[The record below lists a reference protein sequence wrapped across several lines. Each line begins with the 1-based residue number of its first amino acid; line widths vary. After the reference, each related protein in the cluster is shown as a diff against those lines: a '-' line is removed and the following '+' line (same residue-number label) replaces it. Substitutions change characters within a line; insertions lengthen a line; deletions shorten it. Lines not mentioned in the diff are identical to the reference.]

1 MEADACL
8 VTRHRI
14 FQCPQRAGSLVS
26 WQAWATVAVVVGA
39 VALFASEKLRI
50 DLVALIVLGAL
61 VVLGIVSPAEALSG
75 FSNEATVT
83 VAAMF
88 ALSLGIERSGVLE
101 PLTRLLMKIRK
112 PWLLTLAMMLAIAP
126 LGAFVKNVALVA
138 TFLPLAL
145 RVCQRTG
152 TSPARVLMPMAY
164 AAQMGGVCT
173 LIGTSSNLLAD
184 TLAQQHGLAP
194 IGVFEFTRLGAILA
208 VAGIVYLMVVGRH
221 LLPRHI
227 NADEPQNTNVG
238 KYVTELE
245 VVQGSPLLGTRIAD
259 AKLGERYS
267 VYPLELLR
275 GEQRMW
281 TPRAQ
286 RLAVGDVLLLR
297 GDWDKLEEFRR
308 QAKLRNATERHYPE
322 ADDKHPRVIA
332 EVMVAPASPVEDQRV
347 ADVGLEW
354 GYRSTLL
361 AVHRRGQVL
370 RDKLSTIRLA
380 VGDVL
385 LLLVDEEDA
394 MPKLR
399 NDDAFIVL
407 SERPDARAMS
417 RKAWVAASIMAG
429 VVVVSALHWM
439 PIPLAAICGAIVMAL
454 TGCFGRK
461 DVYEAMPKLRNDDA
475 FIVLNERE
483 DVRGMSRKALLAA
496 AIMAGVVVV
505 SALHW
510 MPIPLAAICGAIV
523 MALTGCFGRKDVYEA
538 MDWKII
544 VLLGAILP
552 LGIAIEKTG
561 LSTVMVH
568 ESMALLGGHGP
579 LAALTMV
586 YLLTALLTEL
596 MGHNPSVVL
605 MVGIAASIA
614 HALGVDP
621 RPFVVAVA
629 FAAAT
634 SFATPV
640 GYPTNTMVYYAGGYR
655 FTDFMKVGIPL
666 IAIFCAL
673 SMWLIPV
680 FWPFHP

>member
-1 MEADACL
+1 M
-8 VTRHRI
+8 
-14 FQCPQRAGSLVS
+14 S
-26 WQAWATVAVVVGA
+26 WQAWATIAVVFGA
-39 VALFASEKLRI
+39 MLLFASEKLRI
-50 DLVALIVLGAL
+50 DLVALIVLGTL
-61 VVLGIVSPAEALSG
+61 VVLGIVSPTEALSG
-75 FSNEATVT
+75 FSNEATIT

-88 ALSLGIERSGVLE
+88 ALSLGIERSGVLD
-101 PLTRLLMKIRK
+101 PLTRQLLKIRK

-126 LGAFVKNVALVA
+126 LGAFIKNIALVA

-184 TLAQQHGLAP
+184 SLAQKHGLAA
-194 IGVFEFTRLGAILA
+194 IGVFEFTRMGAILA
-208 VAGIVYLMVVGRH
+208 VVGILYLMLIGRH
-221 LLPRHI
+221 LLPKHI
-227 NADEPQNTNVG
+227 NADQPENTEVG
-238 KYVTELE
+238 KYVAELE
-245 VVQGSPLLGTRIAD
+245 VLEGSTLVGSCIAD
-259 AKLGERYS
+259 AKLGERYG

-275 GEQRMW
+275 GEQHMW

-286 RLAVGDVLLLR
+286 QLQAGDVLLVR
-297 GDWDKLEEFRR
+297 GDWEKIEEFRR
-308 QAKLRNATERHYPE
+308 QTRLGNAPERRYTSGS
-322 ADDKHPRVIA
+322 DRPRLLA
-332 EVMVAPASPVEDQRV
+332 EVMVAPASPVEGQRLSE
-347 ADVGLEW
+347 VGLDW
-354 GYRSTLL
+354 RYRSTVL
-361 AVHRRGQVL
+361 AIHRRGQVL
-370 RDKLSTIRLA
+370 RDKISTVQLA

-385 LLLVDEEDA
+385 LMLVEDEDA

-399 NDDAFIVL
+399 SDDAFIVL
-407 SERPDARAMS
+407 SERPDARGMS

-429 VVVVSALHWM
+429 VVIVSGLHWL
-439 PIPLAAICGAIVMAL
+439 PIPIAAICGAILMAL

-461 DVYEAMPKLRNDDA
+461 DIYE
-475 FIVLNERE
+475 
-483 DVRGMSRKALLAA
+483 S
-496 AIMAGVVVV
+496 
-505 SALHW
+505 
-510 MPIPLAAICGAIV
+510 
-523 MALTGCFGRKDVYEA
+523 

-561 LSTVMVH
+561 VSNVLVH
-568 ESMALLGGHGP
+568 EAMLVVGPHGP
-579 LAALTMV
+579 LAALAMV

-605 MVGIAASIA
+605 MVGIAVTVA
-614 HALGVDP
+614 HAMGADP

-655 FTDFMKVGIPL
+655 FTDYMKVGIPL
-666 IAIFCAL
+666 ILIFCAL
-673 SMWLIPV
+673 SMWLIPL
-680 FWPFHP
+680 FWPF

>member
-1 MEADACL
+1 M
-8 VTRHRI
+8 
-14 FQCPQRAGSLVS
+14 S
-26 WQAWATVAVVVGA
+26 WQAWATVAVVIGA
-39 VALFASEKLRI
+39 MAMFVSEKLRI
-50 DLVALIVLGAL
+50 DLVALIVLGTL
-61 VVLGIVSPAEALSG
+61 VVLGIVSPVEALSG

-88 ALSLGIERSGVLE
+88 ALSLGIERSGVLD
-101 PLTRLLMKIRK
+101 PLTRLLMKIRR

-126 LGAFVKNVALVA
+126 LGAFVKNIALVA

-184 TLAQQHGLAP
+184 SLAQKHGMTSF
-194 IGVFEFTRLGAILA
+194 GVFEFTRMGAVLA
-208 VAGIVYLMVVGRH
+208 VVGILYLMLIGRH
-221 LLPRHI
+221 LLPKQI
-227 NADEPQNTNVG
+227 DADQPQNTEIG

-245 VVQGSPLLGTRIAD
+245 VTEQSPLVDSRIAD
-259 AKLGERYS
+259 AKLGERYG
-267 VYPLELLR
+267 VYPLELMR

-281 TPRAQ
+281 SPRAQ
-286 RLAVGDVLLLR
+286 QLEVGDVLLVR
-297 GDWDKLEEFRR
+297 GDWEKLEEFQR
-308 QAKLRNATERHYPE
+308 QAKLRNAPE
-322 ADDKHPRVIA
+322 QRYKPDNDRPRVLA
-332 EVMVAPASPVEDQRV
+332 EMMVAPASPVQGQRL
-347 ADVGLEW
+347 AEVGLDW
-354 GYRSTLL
+354 SYHSTVL

-370 RDKLSTIRLA
+370 RDKLSNIELA

-385 LLLVDEEDA
+385 MVLVDEDA

-399 NDDAFIVL
+399 NDEAFIVL
-407 SERPDARAMS
+407 SERDDSRGMS
-417 RKAWVAASIMAG
+417 RKAWMAAGIMAA
-429 VVVVSALHWM
+429 VVLVSGMKWL
-439 PIPLAAICGAIVMAL
+439 PIPIAAICGAIAMAL

-461 DVYEAMPKLRNDDA
+461 DVYEG
-475 FIVLNERE
+475 I
-483 DVRGMSRKALLAA
+483 
-496 AIMAGVVVV
+496 
-505 SALHW
+505 
-510 MPIPLAAICGAIV
+510 
-523 MALTGCFGRKDVYEA
+523 
-538 MDWKII
+538 DWKII
-544 VLLGAILP
+544 ILLGAILP
-552 LGIAIEKTG
+552 LGLAIEKTG
-561 LSTVMVH
+561 LSNVVVDGAMH
-568 ESMALLGGHGP
+568 LLGNHGP
-579 LAALTMV
+579 LAALLMV

-605 MVGIAASIA
+605 MVGIAVTVA
-614 HALGVDP
+614 HAIQADP

-634 SFATPV
+634 SFATPI

-666 IAIFCAL
+666 IALFCAL

>member
-1 MEADACL
+1 M
-8 VTRHRI
+8 
-14 FQCPQRAGSLVS
+14 S
-26 WQAWATVAVVVGA
+26 WQAWATVAIIVGA
-39 VALFASEKLRI
+39 MALFVSEKVRI
-50 DLVALIVLGAL
+50 DLVALLVLGAL
-61 VVLGIVSPAEALSG
+61 VVLGIVTPTQALSG

-88 ALSLGIERSGVLE
+88 ALSLGIERSGVLD

-126 LGAFVKNVALVA
+126 LGAFVKNIALVA

-173 LIGTSSNLLAD
+173 LIGTSSNLLTD
-184 TLAQQHGLAP
+184 SLAQKHGMAAF
-194 IGVFEFTRLGAILA
+194 GVFEFTQLGAVLA
-208 VAGIVYLMVVGRH
+208 VVGITYLMVIGRH
-221 LLPRHI
+221 LLPKQI
-227 NADEPQNTNVG
+227 DATLPQGTEIG

-245 VVQGSPLLGTRIAD
+245 VGEESPLLGTAIAE
-259 AKLGERYS
+259 ARLGEKFG

-275 GEQRMW
+275 GERRMW
-281 TPRAQ
+281 SPREQKLEA
-286 RLAVGDVLLLR
+286 GDVLLVR
-297 GDWDKLEEFRR
+297 GDWEKIEEFQRQTKLHNAPERR
-308 QAKLRNATERHYPE
+308 YAKAG
-322 ADDKHPRVIA
+322 DQPRVLA
-332 EVMVAPASPVEDQRV
+332 EIMVAPASPVEDRRL
-347 ADVGLEW
+347 AEIGLDW
-354 GYRSTLL
+354 RYRATVL
-361 AVHRRGQVL
+361 ALHRRGEVL
-370 RDKLSTIRLA
+370 RDKLSVTRLA

-385 LLLVDEEDA
+385 MVLVDEDA
-394 MPKLR
+394 MGKLR
-399 NDDAFIVL
+399 SDETFIVL
-407 SERPDARAMS
+407 NERDDARGMS
-417 RKAWVAASIMAG
+417 RKAIVAAAIMAA
-429 VVVVSALHWM
+429 VVVVSGLHWL
-439 PIPLAAICGAIVMAL
+439 PIPIAAMCGAVAMAL

-461 DVYEAMPKLRNDDA
+461 DVYE
-475 FIVLNERE
+475 
-483 DVRGMSRKALLAA
+483 G
-496 AIMAGVVVV
+496 
-505 SALHW
+505 
-510 MPIPLAAICGAIV
+510 
-523 MALTGCFGRKDVYEA
+523 

-552 LGIAIEKTG
+552 LGLAIENTG
-561 LSTVMVH
+561 LSTVVVH
-568 ESMALLGGHGP
+568 GAMELVGGHGP
-579 LAALTMV
+579 LAALLMV

-605 MVGIAASIA
+605 MVGIAVTVA
-614 HALGVDP
+614 HAMHADP

-680 FWPFHP
+680 FWPFHPPQ